1 MVATPPERETPIQ
14 SAPVACTVV
23 LLAGPSGSGK
33 SRLTRQLGVPQLR
46 LDDFYRDGDD
56 PDLPMVRSMVDWD
69 DIASWNL
76 EAAVAALCSLVE
88 CGSART
94 PRYNLST
101 SRAEGTRVVET
112 DGAPVILT
120 EGIFAPDLLEPCRRA
135 GLDVLPIW
143 IDRSRDVNFI
153 RRLRR
158 DLHQHRKPPAVLVRR
173 GLALRGA
180 EPGLRNLAVALG
192 FQPCG
197 MRRARAEI
205 SGLLDSADPTDR

>member
-1 MVATPPERETPIQ
+1 M
-14 SAPVACTVV
+14 ACTVV

-56 PDLPMVRSMVDWD
+56 PGLPVIRSMVDWD
-69 DIASWNL
+69 DIASWSL
-76 EAAVAALCSLVE
+76 DAAVTALCSLVE
-88 CGSART
+88 HGSART

-101 SRAEGTRVVET
+101 SRAEGTRPVIT
-112 DGAPVILT
+112 DGSPVILA

-135 GLDVLPIW
+135 GLRVLPIW
-143 IDRSRDVNFI
+143 LDRSRDVNFV

-158 DLHQHRKPPAVLVRR
+158 DLHQHRKAPAVLVRR
-173 GLALRGA
+173 GLALRRSETA
-180 EPGLRNLAVALG
+180 IRNRAVALG

-197 MRRARAEI
+197 MRRARADIGE
-205 SGLLDSADPTDR
+205 LLEQVGSRS